1 MGEGDGEGTVAG
13 FGRILMG
20 NAVRHWRATVKKLAC
35 GGKKRA
41 RSLRKWRCSKLRQTV
56 YN

>member
-1 MGEGDGEGTVAG
+1 MGEGDEDASVAG
-13 FGRILMG
+13 FERILMG